1 MIYKKGACLE
11 EINNLIDNKDLD
23 NHYDESLKN
32 IIKDD
37 ELTQKYKFHT
47 FAQGSL
53 YVYSL
58 LQKCEELEKEIH
70 SCITDIKK
78 VKPCLFS
85 KTTKLK
91 NHLNMH
97 YELSSV
103 KNELKSEIKDFQKY
117 SVTLR
122 ACVPENS
129 IDMLIE
135 EYKKIESE
143 LLLMFN
149 LADMKIR
156 EILSSRITAT
166 NIGLSVIAILVAI
179 IISA

>member
-1 MIYKKGACLE
+1 MYKKGACLE
-11 EINNLIDNKDLD
+11 EINDLINRNNSDNY
-23 NHYDESLKN
+23 YDESLKN
-32 IIKDD
+32 IIKAD
-37 ELTQKYKFHT
+37 ELTPKYKFVTHS
-47 FAQGSL
+47 QSSL

-70 SCITDIKK
+70 SYITDIKK
-78 VKPCLFS
+78 VKTDLFS
-85 KTTKLK
+85 KKTKMK
-91 NHLNMH
+91 NYLNMH

-117 SVTLR
+117 SVTLC
-122 ACVPENS
+122 ACVSENYV
-129 IDMLIE
+129 DMLIE
-135 EYKKIESE
+135 EYKTIESE

-156 EILSSRITAT
+156 EILSSRVTAT